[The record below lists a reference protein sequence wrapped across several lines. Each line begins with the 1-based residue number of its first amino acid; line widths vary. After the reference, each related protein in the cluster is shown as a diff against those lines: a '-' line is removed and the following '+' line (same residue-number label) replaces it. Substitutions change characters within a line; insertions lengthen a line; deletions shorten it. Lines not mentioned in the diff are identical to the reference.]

1 MAALHNIDASVRVCP
16 HISLRIGARLDKAHH
31 HDAGL
36 CIDNLRRQSRLK
48 GSLAG
53 DDFRLAENMMEGII
67 LADPGH
73 IFARAVLNRKT
84 GVAHA
89 PLERNHFDGPR
100 PAWQSPNPVFCCHL
114 AISLP

>member
-1 MAALHNIDASVRVCP
+1 MAALHNIDAGVRIRP
-16 HISLRIGARLDKAHH
+16 HIGLRIGARFDKAHH

-36 CIDNLRRQSRLK
+36 RIDNLRRQPRLE

-53 DDFRLAENMMEGII
+53 DNFRLAENMMEGII

-73 IFARAVLNRKT
+73 IFARSVLNRET

-89 PLERNHFDGPR
+89 PLERNHLNGPR
-100 PAWQSPNPVFCCHL
+100 PAWQSPNPVFRCHL
-114 AISLP
+114 AFSLP